1 MTRGSRRGDLRLLIP
16 LLALS
21 ALAQAHG
28 MTRTPQYTD
37 DEGTYVAQ
45 AWAVPKLGALGHY
58 TYWYDHPPLGWLQLS
73 VWTTLTDGFARY
85 DNAVSAGREA
95 MLVAHVIAGA
105 LLWTLAR
112 RAGLSR
118 PGAVVALGL
127 YAFSPLA
134 VAFHRMVYL
143 DNIAV
148 VWLLAALVLAY
159 SPRRR
164 LSAYAG
170 AGLCLG
176 IAILSKET
184 FLLAAPLVVAV
195 VYRRTPR
202 SLRPYA
208 TAVAGAMT
216 TLVLGAYLLVA
227 MLKGELWPGPDH
239 VSLWHGVA
247 FQLWQ
252 RPSGGSL
259 LDPGSLTR
267 TTVDLWLRRDPVL
280 LSGGLLAAVVVLL
293 ARRRADLRPWRAT
306 AWALVAAAAL
316 SLRPDGY
323 VPVPYVVMLLPLC
336 ALLVG
341 ALVDGGSRTA
351 RASAESGSNPDPGPT
366 PHPAPAQEPV
376 PVSCREATPR
386 AAAPA
391 VAPPTEPG
399 SPDRGSPGASGIA
412 ARRPGGVRV
421 DRPAVDPR
429 ARIVIACAAALLAA
443 HWAQPLLRAPDDVR
457 PMAEARSWLEARIR
471 PGERVLVDDAMWL
484 DLVRDG
490 LDRERVVWFTK
501 PGADSDVSSRPED
514 YRYLVATESMRAFQ
528 HDLPS
533 LAEALRRS
541 TTVAVFGTGPQ
552 RVEVRRIS

>member
-1 MTRGSRRGDLRLLIP
+1 MTRSSRRGDLRLLIP
-16 LLALS
+16 LLVLS
-21 ALAQAHG
+21 ALTQAHG
-28 MTRTPQYTD
+28 MTGTPQYTD

-85 DNAVSAGREA
+85 DAAVSAGREA

-105 LLWTLAR
+105 LLWMLAR

-118 PGAVVALGL
+118 PGAAIALGL

-184 FLLAAPLVVAV
+184 FLLAAPLVLAV
-195 VYRRTPR
+195 VCRRTPR

-208 TAVAGAMT
+208 TAVTGAMT

-227 MLKGELWPGPDH
+227 MLKGELLPGPDH

-293 ARRRADLRPWRAT
+293 ARRRAELRPWRAT
-306 AWALVAAAAL
+306 AWTLVVAAAL

-341 ALVDGGSRTA
+341 ALVDGGLRMT
-351 RASAESGSNPDPGPT
+351 RASADSGPEAAPSRDP
-366 PHPAPAQEPV
+366 AKARERV
-376 PVSCREATPR
+376 PVSCREAVPE
-386 AAAPA
+386 PA
-391 VAPPTEPG
+391 SPTEPG
-399 SPDRGSPGASGIA
+399 ASDRGSPDASGTA
-412 ARRPGGVRV
+412 VGRPGGVRV
-421 DRPAVDPR
+421 DHSAVDPR
-429 ARIVIACAAALLAA
+429 IRIVCVCVAVLLAT

-457 PMAEARSWLEARIR
+457 SMAEARTWLEARIR

-490 LDRERVVWFTK
+490 MDRERVVWFSK
-501 PGADSDVSSRPED
+501 PGADRDVPSRPED
-514 YRYLVATESMRAFQ
+514 YRYLVATESVRAFQ

-533 LAEALRRS
+533 LAEVLRRS